1 MAHFNVVEAN
11 MKLRYALA
19 STQLTKFAKDESLL
33 SASFPAL
40 GTPDFTHPQTKPNP
54 KGVGGSVF
62 FPDEAIYQGHP
73 R

>member
-19 STQLTKFAKDESLL
+19 STLLAEDESLL
-33 SASFPAL
+33 SMSFPAL
-40 GTPDFTHPQTKPNP
+40 GTSDFTHPQTEPNP
-54 KGVGGSVF
+54 NGVGGSLF